1 MAEQEFERQASR
13 AVWTVAVCFILVFGL
28 AVWDW
33 VCQKQ
38 ADRPETKPE
47 PAAVSEPQLAGWLL
61 EKMDRGEPEAELPDC
76 DFSGPDP
83 MCEDTYLREDIPLS
97 VELQAQLYG
106 ACLEF
111 GVDYALALA
120 VVEQET
126 GYQNLTGDGGKS
138 IGYFQIQPRYW
149 SGLMK
154 EIGAADLTVPQDN
167 FRAGCAIL
175 AQLMDGNNL
184 EDALS
189 LYNTGH
195 KGQSRYSREVMGR
208 IR

>member
-1 MAEQEFERQASR
+1 
-13 AVWTVAVCFILVFGL
+13 
-28 AVWDW
+28 
-33 VCQKQ
+33 
-38 ADRPETKPE
+38 
-47 PAAVSEPQLAGWLL
+47 
-61 EKMDRGEPEAELPDC
+61 
-76 DFSGPDP
+76 